1 MRYKLRDKFKDVSIA
16 PSGKTIK
23 LQFLNQEQIK
33 LVIKAGY
40 SEYFEEEDKAK
51 KVKSS
56 KKYSK

>member
-1 MRYKLRDKFKDVSIA
+1 MRYKLRDKYKDVSIA

-40 SEYFEEEDKAK
+40 SEYFEEDKAK